1 MPDEAAFFHQVRALV
16 HQSRTILAPYLCGD
30 HTFDVAAHE
39 LAPVIRAF
47 LQHPAPTPAP
57 APKPEPAPATPLW
70 RRLTMGRLS
79 FKREAPPDTSPVPTW
94 TCGWARWRRATL
106 TRTKKK
112 CAPSSRRR
120 CASRRA
126 STRAPP
132 DDYDITTELDVQ

>member
-47 LQHPAPTPAP
+47 LQPPAPAPTPAP
-57 APKPEPAPATPLW
+57 IPKPEPAPATPLW

-79 FKREAPPDTSPVPTW
+79 FKREAPPDTSP
-94 TCGWARWRRATL
+94 R
-106 TRTKKK
+106 
-112 CAPSSRRR
+112 S
-120 CASRRA
+120 
-126 STRAPP
+126 
-132 DDYDITTELDVQ
+132 DLDVWVGALAPGYAHADENKVRAVVTEALRIAQSEHAGAP

>member
-47 LQHPAPTPAP
+47 LQHPAPAPAP
-57 APKPEPAPATPLW
+57 APTPIPKPEPAPATPLW

-79 FKREAPPDTSPVPTW
+79 FKREAPPDTSP
-94 TCGWARWRRATL
+94 R
-106 TRTKKK
+106 
-112 CAPSSRRR
+112 S
-120 CASRRA
+120 
-126 STRAPP
+126 
-132 DDYDITTELDVQ
+132 DLDVWVGALAPGYAHADENKVRAVVTEALRIAQSEHAGAP

>member
-47 LQHPAPTPAP
+47 LQHPAPTPAA

-79 FKREAPPDTSPVPTW
+79 FKREAPPDTSP
-94 TCGWARWRRATL
+94 R
-106 TRTKKK
+106 
-112 CAPSSRRR
+112 S
-120 CASRRA
+120 
-126 STRAPP
+126 
-132 DDYDITTELDVQ
+132 DLDVWVGALAPGYAHADENKVRAVVTEALRIAQSEHAGAP

>member
-1 MPDEAAFFHQVRALV
+1 MADEAAFFHQVRALV

-47 LQHPAPTPAP
+47 LQHPAPAPTPAP

-79 FKREAPPDTSPVPTW
+79 FKREASPDTSP
-94 TCGWARWRRATL
+94 R
-106 TRTKKK
+106 
-112 CAPSSRRR
+112 S
-120 CASRRA
+120 
-126 STRAPP
+126 
-132 DDYDITTELDVQ
+132 DLDVWVGALAPGYAHADENKVRAVVTEALRIAQSEHAGAP